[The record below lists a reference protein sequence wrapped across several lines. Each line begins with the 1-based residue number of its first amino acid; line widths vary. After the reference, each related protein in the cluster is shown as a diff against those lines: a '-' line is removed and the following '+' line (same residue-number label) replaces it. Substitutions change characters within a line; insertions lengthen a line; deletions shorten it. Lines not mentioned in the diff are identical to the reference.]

1 MNDAKFDKFE
11 SSHEGYLVVI
21 HFSSHLPSRVLRKRV
36 GGNSKEADF
45 MAHPKV
51 FVTLSKHEKLMV
63 IIAIKQKYNC
73 FAQPKTF

>member
-1 MNDAKFDKFE
+1 MTK
-11 SSHEGYLVVI
+11 YLI
-21 HFSSHLPSRVLRKRV
+21 KNKISLKTSCNYSFLSHLPSRVLRKRV